1 MSESASPAATAA
13 PTTPKQPRATSLHPA
28 AAVVRDQPLF
38 TVEQFSVAG
47 DCDTINGKIFAGTSA
62 DDLRQ
67 GIPWNARHEA
77 IFAGMLA
84 RGNSRLCLHPETRVR
99 ARTQTG
105 EPISLYLQALPS
117 GAGTAARDDLTLDGV
132 SYAAVIEGGRQR
144 RRCAEAAGTRLKWIA
159 DTFGAP
165 LRAGKVPGRMVKFR
179 NAILGWLASPEG
191 KASDEAAWLTESLV
205 LDLIANPEEEFSG
218 WFTPDLQP
226 LPFLLTASVF
236 GVNVNLS
243 DPELLGRSIGRNE
256 GKVKTPPSMRAAQIQ
271 RLRSKLKADGTP
283 LLTFDRIGVLLLG
296 SAGGGDTIRDYS
308 LVSELIPEVLAL
320 MDADMLSLKVA
331 VKGNAGRRDQ
341 AFVNHP
347 KGGERVVLTP
357 KQQGYV
363 LACLTEEFTDADGKL
378 KDISGDRAFRV
389 ALKAKEQALAGAT
402 LTLKQLAELEGDDG
416 KSVEEEQAEKAKGK
430 PEKAPQSAQEPPQT
444 APATTTQPGAQKA
457 ASEPQGAAPQAQR
470 PASGSAPQVQVAQ
483 PAPAQTAQPTAGRPV
498 SGSAALKP
506 PTLTRW
512 TDAQISAWAEKADEL
527 AQTLPDPGVSGLT
540 QSEIDRRSQAQ
551 AEAVIGAAVLAH
563 FAGRAGALRDFPV
576 LRQIFGDT
584 GAGTVD
590 EETQAAA
597 DAPTED
603 PSEDPSEDPPA
614 PVAPSVVV
622 QPPLGEVQTRRV
634 SPEEFQRGMMTQ
646 AIDAWVDAD
655 HATPIPQIDPKA
667 AIAGILPTPEE
678 VVQAQAALDR
688 LAAAYEATDK
698 SVEMEAYML
707 DTIYAS

>member
-444 APATTTQPGAQKA
+444 APVTTTQTGAQKA
-457 ASEPQGAAPQAQR
+457 PSEPQGAAPQAQR

-590 EETQAAA
+590 EEPQA
-597 DAPTED
+597 DADADAE
-603 PSEDPSEDPPA
+603 EALA
-614 PVAPSVVV
+614 PVAPPIAV
-622 QPPLGEVQTRRV
+622 QPLGEVQTRRV
-634 SPEEFQRGMMTQ
+634 TPEEFQRGMMTQ

-688 LAAAYEATDK
+688 LAVAYEATDK
-698 SVEMEAYML
+698 SIEMEAFML

>member
-1 MSESASPAATAA
+1 
-13 PTTPKQPRATSLHPA
+13 L
-28 AAVVRDQPLF
+28 AVVVFQ
-38 TVEQFSVAG
+38 
-47 DCDTINGKIFAGTSA
+47 K
-62 DDLRQ
+62 
-67 GIPWNARHEA
+67 
-77 IFAGMLA
+77 
-84 RGNSRLCLHPETRVR
+84 
-99 ARTQTG
+99 
-105 EPISLYLQALPS
+105 
-117 GAGTAARDDLTLDGV
+117 AA
-132 SYAAVIEGGRQR
+132 QR

-165 LRAGKVPGRMVKFR
+165 RSGKVPGRVVKFR

-256 GKVKTPPSMRAAQIQ
+256 GKVKTPPSMRAAQIG

-363 LACLTEEFTDADGKL
+363 LACLTEEFTDGEGKL

-416 KSVEEEQAEKAKGK
+416 KSVEEEQAA
-430 PEKAPQSAQEPPQT
+430 
-444 APATTTQPGAQKA
+444 
-457 ASEPQGAAPQAQR
+457 
-470 PASGSAPQVQVAQ
+470 
-483 PAPAQTAQPTAGRPV
+483 
-498 SGSAALKP
+498 
-506 PTLTRW
+506 
-512 TDAQISAWAEKADEL
+512 
-527 AQTLPDPGVSGLT
+527 
-540 QSEIDRRSQAQ
+540 
-551 AEAVIGAAVLAH
+551 
-563 FAGRAGALRDFPV
+563 
-576 LRQIFGDT
+576 
-584 GAGTVD
+584 
-590 EETQAAA
+590 
-597 DAPTED
+597 
-603 PSEDPSEDPPA
+603 
-614 PVAPSVVV
+614 
-622 QPPLGEVQTRRV
+622 
-634 SPEEFQRGMMTQ
+634 
-646 AIDAWVDAD
+646 
-655 HATPIPQIDPKA
+655 ATP
-667 AIAGILPTPEE
+667 
-678 VVQAQAALDR
+678 R
-688 LAAAYEATDK
+688 
-698 SVEMEAYML
+698 
-707 DTIYAS
+707 ASKT

>member
-1 MSESASPAATAA
+1 MSESASPAVTAA
-13 PTTPKQPRATSLHPA
+13 PTTTKQPRATSLHPA
-28 AAVVRDQPLF
+28 AAIVRDQPLF

-205 LDLIANPEEEFSG
+205 LDLIANPEEEYSG

-236 GVNVNLS
+236 GINVNLS

-363 LACLTEEFTDADGKL
+363 LACLTEEFTDGEGKL

-416 KSVEEEQAEKAKGK
+416 KSVEEEQAAAKGK
-430 PEKAPQSAQEPPQT
+430 PEKAPQSAQEPTQT

-470 PASGSAPQVQVAQ
+470 PASGSAPQVHVAQ
-483 PAPAQTAQPTAGRPV
+483 PAPAQTSQPATGRPV

-584 GAGTVD
+584 GAGTMD
-590 EETQAAA
+590 EEPQA
-597 DAPTED
+597 DADAE
-603 PSEDPSEDPPA
+603 EPPA
-614 PVAPSVVV
+614 PVAPIAV
-622 QPPLGEVQTRRV
+622 QPLGEVQSRRV
-634 SPEEFQRGMMTQ
+634 TPEEFQRGMMTQ